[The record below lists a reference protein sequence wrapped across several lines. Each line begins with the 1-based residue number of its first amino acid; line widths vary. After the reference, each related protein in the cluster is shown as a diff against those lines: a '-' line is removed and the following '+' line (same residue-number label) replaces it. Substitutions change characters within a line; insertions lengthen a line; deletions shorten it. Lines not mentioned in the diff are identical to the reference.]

1 MRIIRKI
8 IKNGFYW
15 SFLRVLRR
23 FTKPHNRPIKIIM
36 DAIYSLKKHLTS
48 FLSSQKNEKGCF
60 VAAYDLSSNSVSFD
74 FAFFLAAAE
83 SFAIKQGEESFVVSI
98 VRKKNDAFKGSVYS
112 SVVDDESLKWKLDNI
127 IIPLISLYPK
137 CSGYN
142 ILPKEEDLNLLPK
155 DRLIYPRF
163 YNNNYSPVMDY
174 KEIFKILEEDIFSG
188 FRATKQGTRY
198 IESWFKEKKISNPVV
213 TITIRN
219 YNFDVA
225 RNSNIDEWIK
235 FANWLIKEGYA
246 PIFIPDTDSSF
257 NIGSSLNSFDVF
269 RECCWNLG
277 LRMSVYEN
285 SYLNFVTAGPAS
297 IAQLNRTVKYISM
310 NMLSEGSQQ
319 ASLKNFKKMGLEIG
333 ANFKF
338 SKWYQILSF
347 KQDNYENILQEFKK
361 FLLLEKENE
370 YDL

>member
-8 IKNGFYW
+8 IENGFYW

-36 DAIYSLKKHLTS
+36 DLIYALKKHFISLK
-48 FLSSQKNEKGCF
+48 SSKKDEKGF
-60 VAAYDLSSNSVSFD
+60 LVAVYDLSSNSVSFD

-98 VRKKNDAFKGSVYS
+98 VRKENDAFKGSTYS

-137 CSGYN
+137 CSGFS
-142 ILPKEEDLNLLPK
+142 ILPKEEGHNLEHK
-155 DRLIYPRF
+155 DRLVYPRF
-163 YNNNYSPVMDY
+163 YNDNYSPVMDY
-174 KEIFKILEEDIFSG
+174 KEIFSILKEDRFTG
-188 FRATKQGTRY
+188 FRASIQGTRY
-198 IESWFKEKKISNPVV
+198 INLWLREKKISSPVV

-219 YNFDVA
+219 YNYDVS

-257 NIGSSLNSFDVF
+257 NLGSSLNSFHIF

-277 LRMSVYEN
+277 LRVAVYEN
-285 SYLNFVTAGPAS
+285 AYLNFVTAGPAS
-297 IAQLNRTVKYISM
+297 VAQLNRTVKYVSM

-333 ANFKF
+333 ENFKF
-338 SKWYQILSF
+338 SKWYQVLSF
-347 KQDNYENILQEFKK
+347 KEDNYENILQEFNN
-361 FLLLEKENE
+361 FLLLEKKNE
-370 YDL
+370 YDV